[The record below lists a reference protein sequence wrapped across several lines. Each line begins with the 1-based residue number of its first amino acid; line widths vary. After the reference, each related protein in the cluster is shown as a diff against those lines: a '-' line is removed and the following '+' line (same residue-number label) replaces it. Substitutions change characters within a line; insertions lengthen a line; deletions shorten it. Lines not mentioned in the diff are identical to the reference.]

1 LRGELL
7 AGIDIGGTKI
17 AAGITDAAGE
27 VRFRTRRPTPAAS
40 ADPEAVMGAVADAVA
55 DMTAHPL
62 WPSVR
67 AVGVGCAGPL
77 DASQGTVGPINIP
90 AWQDFP
96 LLPRL
101 RDLVGPDRPVGLA
114 GDGVAMAAA
123 EHWRGAAAGTRDAVC
138 LVVST
143 GVGGGL
149 IVGGALCPGPTGNA
163 GHIGHIVA
171 EPDGVLCACG
181 AKGCVETA
189 ASGPAIL
196 SWALRQGG
204 HPPSG
209 VTVATSA
216 DVAASARAG
225 APVALAAFDRAARAV
240 AVAVAAVTNMTEAR
254 LAVIGGGVAES
265 GDLLFGPLRT
275 HVDAFTRLTF
285 ARGVTI
291 RPAALGQD
299 AGLIGAAALAR
310 DLSPGLTS

>member
-1 LRGELL
+1 LSGALL
-7 AGIDIGGTKI
+7 AGVDIGGTKI

-27 VRFRTRRPTPAAS
+27 VVVRTQRPTPAAS
-40 ADPEAVMGAVADAVA
+40 ADPEAVLRAVTDAVGEL
-55 DMTAHPL
+55 TAHPG
-62 WPSVR
+62 WQSVR
-67 AVGVGCAGPL
+67 AMGVGCAGPL
-77 DASQGTVGPINIP
+77 DASRGTVTPINIP

-96 LLPRL
+96 LVSRL
-101 RDLVGPDRPVGLA
+101 REPAGPSRPVGLA

-123 EHWRGAAAGTRDAVC
+123 EHWRGAAAGVREAVC

-163 GHIGHIVA
+163 GHIGHIIA
-171 EPDGVLCACG
+171 EPDGALCACG

-196 SWALRQGG
+196 AWALRQGW
-204 HPPSG
+204 HPPG
-209 VTVATSA
+209 GATVATSA

-225 APVALAAFDRAARAV
+225 DPVALAAFDRAARAV

-265 GDLLFGPLRT
+265 GDVLFAPLRA

-285 ARGVTI
+285 ARGVEV
-291 RPAALGQD
+291 RPAALGPD

-310 DLSPGLTS
+310 HLPAV

>member
-1 LRGELL
+1 LSGELL

-27 VRFRTRRPTPAAS
+27 VLVRARRPTPASS
-40 ADPEAVMGAVADAVA
+40 ADPEEVMRAVADAVGEL
-55 DMTAHPL
+55 TGHPA
-62 WPSVR
+62 WPRVR

-77 DASQGTVGPINIP
+77 DASQGSVAPINIP

-96 LLPRL
+96 LVPRL
-101 RDLVGPDRPVGLA
+101 RDLTGRSRPVGLA

-123 EHWRGAAAGTRDAVC
+123 EHWRGAAAGSRDAVC

-149 IVGGALCPGPTGNA
+149 IVGGELCPGPTGNA

-171 EPDGVLCACG
+171 EPDGELCACG

-189 ASGPAIL
+189 AAGPAIL
-196 SWALRQGG
+196 SWALQQGWQ
-204 HPPSG
+204 PPG
-209 VTVATSA
+209 GATVATSA
-216 DVAASARAG
+216 DVAASAVAG
-225 APVALAAFDRAARAV
+225 DPIALAAFDRAARAV

-254 LAVIGGGVAES
+254 VAVIGGGVAAA
-265 GDLLFGPLRT
+265 GDVLFTPLRA
-275 HVDAFTRLTF
+275 HVEAFTRLTF

-310 DLSPGLTS
+310 TLPAA